1 MRTIEMHILQNFGPQ
16 CLNRDSD
23 NMPKTCSFAGY
34 KRARISSQC
43 WKRAVRFSDYFQN
56 GTIPENGHRSWRQ
69 VEEFNK
75 TIKKLD
81 SSIDEEM
88 SLKLAISIVNHFNKK
103 DGLLPVKFKP
113 ENEEYLTSVCL
124 FLSSK
129 EVEEICQS
137 IIDNQDIWDKMKKE
151 LATVDLKTLAPP
163 IKNKDKT
170 DGEDKDENNLDNAEE
185 ETNKKDS
192 KKIKISYSKDLKN
205 IIRAYKNTFLSPD
218 IALFGRM
225 IAEANYLDVD
235 ASCQMAHVIST
246 NKIEQESDYFTAS
259 DDLKPDDVS
268 GSNMMEDIGYNSSCF
283 YRYSNINIDKLME
296 NLNNDV
302 DLVKNTIISF
312 VKGNIYAI
320 PSAKQNSMAAQNL
333 PSFVFI
339 VIRDSGAP
347 MSLANAFATPI
358 KPEYNGNLIEL
369 SVKSLCE
376 YWNSM
381 KNMYGED
388 GVSFT
393 GVSYNCDSKYVVDFS
408 DNIPINNLIEE
419 IKNNL

>member
-1 MRTIEMHILQNFGPQ
+1 
-16 CLNRDSD
+16 
-23 NMPKTCSFAGY
+23 
-34 KRARISSQC
+34 
-43 WKRAVRFSDYFQN
+43 
-56 GTIPENGHRSWRQ
+56 
-69 VEEFNK
+69 
-75 TIKKLD
+75 
-81 SSIDEEM
+81 
-88 SLKLAISIVNHFNKK
+88 
-103 DGLLPVKFKP
+103 
-113 ENEEYLTSVCL
+113 
-124 FLSSK
+124 
-129 EVEEICQS
+129 
-137 IIDNQDIWDKMKKE
+137 MKKE